1 MSPAA
6 GRACSRHY
14 VEEPRHFQDAS
25 HEDHDDPRIE
35 PIVECLS
42 CRPVPGCGNRRHRR
56 IHRRRVHFGLMTM
69 RLPTDSVAISLATAG
84 TSDALYRVAFVGG
97 PFDGHMARWGTL
109 PRMCL
114 DLASGPADCGTRV
127 GSTTVRRAGAIDGRR
142 HDWCPSR
149 GRRRDH
155 ALRVSRNC
163 TPGRGTKG
171 AALATQ
177 SRGAPS
183 LVDDDRM
190 PCRPDRNEC
199 DHKEQIPC
207 IKLMPLSD
215 TTVWTK

>member
-127 GSTTVRRAGAIDGRR
+127 GSTTVRRAARYRWTSTRLVSLKGAPVVIMRYEYHGTARQDAAPRAPLWRR
-142 HDWCPSR
+142 SLA
-149 GRRRDH
+149 
-155 ALRVSRNC
+155 ALRRWWMTIECPVGPIAMNATTRN
-163 TPGRGTKG
+163 K
-171 AALATQ
+171 
-177 SRGAPS
+177 SH
-183 LVDDDRM
+183 V
-190 PCRPDRNEC
+190 
-199 DHKEQIPC
+199 
-207 IKLMPLSD
+207 
-215 TTVWTK
+215 